1 MTHTQQIITILL
13 MAVCVVLTR
22 ALPFALFPSKDK
34 TPKFVQFLGKYLAS
48 AVFGMLIVYCLK
60 DVQFL
65 SGNHGIPQLLGIL
78 VCVLLHLWRKNMLLT
93 IAGGTIFYMI
103 LIQNISFLRF

>member
-1 MTHTQQIITILL
+1 MILTIAV
-13 MAVCVVLTR
+13 MAAATMATR
-22 ALPFALFPSKDK
+22 FLPFVLFPSKDK
-34 TPKFVQFLGKYLAS
+34 TPRFVQFLGKYLAS
-48 AVFGMLIVYCLK
+48 AVFGMLVVYCLK

-65 SGNHGIPQLLGIL
+65 SGNHGLPQLLGII

-103 LIQNISFLRF
+103 LVQTVF

>member
-1 MTHTQQIITILL
+1 MTTTQMILTIAV
-13 MAVCVVLTR
+13 MAAATMATR
-22 ALPFALFPSKDK
+22 FLPFVLFPSKDK
-34 TPKFVQFLGKYLAS
+34 TPRFVQFLGKYLAS
-48 AVFGMLIVYCLK
+48 AVFGMLVVYCLK

-65 SGNHGIPQLLGIL
+65 SGNHGLPQLLGII

-103 LIQNISFLRF
+103 LVQTVF